1 MVGTSSL
8 YDTSHSLSDVA
19 DETAPDVSP
28 HSMLLDC
35 FSTVD
40 TPVRKAS
47 GNMSH
52 TSPPFI
58 HRRRPLSWREHHAFR
73 RAMAPIPIQR
83 STSPAKALI
92 RPYAA

>member
-19 DETAPDVSP
+19 EAAEPDVYP
-28 HSMLLDC
+28 YSMLLDR
-35 FSTVD
+35 FSTAD

-58 HRRRPLSWREHHAFR
+58 HRRRPLSRQPPLFV
-73 RAMAPIPIQR
+73 
-83 STSPAKALI
+83 
-92 RPYAA
+92 AASEQ